1 MSFFFNIRT
10 PSTSSND
17 CVSQHYTHAE
27 FMALLPLQQYPY
39 ICVFFFFLTECN
51 TQHSVNQPTRV
62 QTASEHEM
70 VKLHCTY
77 STSDQYPY
85 LNWYQHKT
93 NGFPVYIFHAD
104 LNKSSSS
111 VSLSIQ
117 DVHVSDS
124 AVYYCALDIIN
135 IQF

>member
-1 MSFFFNIRT
+1 MQQNREPVEGRFVFFNIRT
-10 PSTSSND
+10 PSASSDD

-27 FMALLPLQQYPY
+27 FMALLPLQQYP
-39 ICVFFFFLTECN
+39 
-51 TQHSVNQPTRV
+51 HSVNQPTKV

-77 STSDQYPY
+77 STIYM
-85 LNWYQHKT
+85 LHKLST
-93 NGFPVYIFHAD
+93 GSSSSEKEFEERFHAD